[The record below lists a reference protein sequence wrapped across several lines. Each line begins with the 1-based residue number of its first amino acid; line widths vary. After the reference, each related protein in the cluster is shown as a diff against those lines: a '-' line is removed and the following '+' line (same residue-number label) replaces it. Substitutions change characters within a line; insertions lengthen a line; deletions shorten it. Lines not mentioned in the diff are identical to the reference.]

1 LTSGYYAACAGLKAQ
16 TESLDLLSN
25 NLANINT
32 SGYRAQQASFRTL
45 LASARTPQL
54 GELNRAVND
63 FGVLGGSRVNLSA
76 GSLEQTANP
85 LDLAIEGGA
94 FFAVETKAGVHYTRN
109 GRFQVSAN
117 GQLTTAEGD
126 PVLGE
131 KGAIVVPSGA
141 VAISSDGTVSVGGA
155 VVAKLRLV
163 EFSPGAPLTSAGG
176 AQYDAPADSV
186 TPASR
191 SYVRQGF
198 VESSNVN
205 PIAATVGLIGL
216 QRHAEM
222 LQRALS
228 VFYSEFNRIAASDLP
243 RI

>member
-1 LTSGYYAACAGLKAQ
+1 LDSGYYAACAGLKAQ

-32 SGYRAQQASFRTL
+32 SGYRAQQSTFRSL
-45 LASARTPQL
+45 LASARSA
-54 GELNRAVND
+54 GELNRAINE
-63 FGVLGGSRVNLSA
+63 FGVLESSRINLSP
-76 GSLEQTANP
+76 GNLEQTSNP
-85 LDLAIEGGA
+85 LDLAIEGRA
-94 FFAVETKAGVHYTRN
+94 FFAAQTKAGVLYTRN
-109 GRFQVSAN
+109 GRFQISGKGEVV
-117 GQLTTAEGD
+117 TAEGD

-131 KGAIVVPSGA
+131 KGPIVVPSGP
-141 VAISSDGTVSVGGA
+141 VQISADGTISVAGG
-155 VVAKLRLV
+155 VVGKLRLV
-163 EFSPGAPLTSAGG
+163 DFAPGAALTSAGSG
-176 AQYDAPADSV
+176 YYAAPSNSIK
-186 TPASR
+186 TGTG

-198 VESSNVN
+198 IESSNVD

-228 VFYSEFNRIAASDLP
+228 LFHSEFNRIAAADLP